1 VVLLAAFSSGH
12 SERACARQ
20 PTPEGASSHKRGC
33 SCGEH
38 QRHKECTGL
47 AAARIGDDLTAGRGQ
62 LAFVR
67 FAYAHSEGAWSS
79 EAPRPAASVKASG
92 SSTDPSSLIADPSSL
107 TAEPSSLTAEPA
119 GSAADHAHTARGT
132 GRSDNP

>member
-1 VVLLAAFSSGH
+1 VVLLTAFSSGH

-38 QRHKECTGL
+38 QRHKECIGL
-47 AAARIGDDLTAGRGQ
+47 AAARIGDDLTAGREQ
-62 LAFVR
+62 LAFAR
-67 FAYAHSEGAWSS
+67 FAYAHAEAAWSS
-79 EAPRPAASVKASG
+79 EAPLPAASVKASG
-92 SSTDPSSLIADPSSL
+92 SSTEPSSL

-119 GSAADHAHTARGT
+119 GSAAGHAATAVGSD
-132 GRSDNP
+132 RSDRP